1 MSFLLACSVALLLAG
16 CPGPREGDDP
26 ETCYDAV
33 DNDGDGWLDC
43 RDGGCREAAGCLGDT
58 GGLDPQDR
66 FCINEFMAA
75 NTRTP
80 AGPGDD
86 TGDGTFPDWIELYS
100 YLSQPLDLGGYTV
113 TDDLEVPRRHVL
125 GDLVLPAGGY
135 LLLYADQAP
144 AEGPAHL
151 SFALSVEGEA
161 IGVFAPDGRAV
172 DRLVF
177 APQAADRSAARI
189 PDGNPVEDAWRI
201 TDRPTPGG
209 PNTAR

>member
-1 MSFLLACSVALLLAG
+1 MSVLLACSVALLLAG
-16 CPGPREGDDP
+16 CPGAGEGDDP

-33 DNDGDGWLDC
+33 DNDGDGFLDC
-43 RDGGCREAAGCLGDT
+43 RDAGCREAAGCLGDT
-58 GGLDPQDR
+58 GGPDPPAR

-75 NTRTP
+75 NSRTP
-80 AGPGDD
+80 AGSGGD

-100 YLSQPLDLGGYTV
+100 YLPRPLDLGGYTV

-144 AEGPAHL
+144 AEGAAHL

-161 IGVFAPDGRAV
+161 IGAGDAERHRAFV
-172 DRLVF
+172 RDLLRQL
-177 APQAADRSAARI
+177 
-189 PDGNPVEDAWRI
+189 G
-201 TDRPTPGG
+201 
-209 PNTAR
+209 